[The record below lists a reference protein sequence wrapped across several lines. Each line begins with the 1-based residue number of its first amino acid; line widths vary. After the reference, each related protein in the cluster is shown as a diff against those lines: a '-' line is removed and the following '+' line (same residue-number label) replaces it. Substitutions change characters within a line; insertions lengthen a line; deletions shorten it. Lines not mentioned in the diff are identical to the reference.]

1 MMRQGDIF
9 SCSST
14 NEDFEVGAELGR
26 GGFGIVFNCSR
37 MSDTREFVCKVAV
50 QDDELRNKKIKNE
63 HRILRDLEKKG
74 IPNVVRA
81 VSLASFDNG
90 ISTFPVLV
98 MEKVIGK
105 NMNSLI
111 KSPQSSDL
119 VKEMLVVIG
128 ESIIQ
133 IHEAGYIHRDLSPDN
148 IMVEDDGNGG
158 YNITIIDFGI
168 AAVKEDSQT
177 FALTTSVAMKP
188 FWAPPEQAK
197 GTISIGNDIF
207 GLGAIGYYLLIGS
220 EKCRKDSQNAITP
233 PYNPSNH
240 LVKNSLQTEHL
251 FDVITKSTQEKRR
264 DRFATM
270 SDFVTALKGG
280 RPAEDFPRFI
290 VDGKAIA
297 LKPEINSWTIG
308 RKGYGS
314 DIQITEP
321 IPGGAFISRT
331 HVNVTRN
338 GPCNFKI
345 EDIGTKRLTLGYIRN
360 RMPTFYIEG

>member
-119 VKEMLVVIG
+119 VKEMLVTIG
-128 ESIIQ
+128 ESMIQ

-168 AAVKEDSQT
+168 AA
-177 FALTTSVAMKP
+177 
-188 FWAPPEQAK
+188 
-197 GTISIGNDIF
+197 
-207 GLGAIGYYLLIGS
+207 
-220 EKCRKDSQNAITP
+220 
-233 PYNPSNH
+233 
-240 LVKNSLQTEHL
+240 
-251 FDVITKSTQEKRR
+251 
-264 DRFATM
+264 
-270 SDFVTALKGG
+270 
-280 RPAEDFPRFI
+280 
-290 VDGKAIA
+290 
-297 LKPEINSWTIG
+297 
-308 RKGYGS
+308 RKGRFTDVCSY
-314 DIQITEP
+314 
-321 IPGGAFISRT
+321 FISCDETVLGTSRT
-331 HVNVTRN
+331 S
-338 GPCNFKI
+338 K
-345 EDIGTKRLTLGYIRN
+345 GYDYN
-360 RMPTFYIEG
+360 RK